1 MYNNLNIN
9 NNSVV
14 HSIASTTKSNQHR
27 ESFPY
32 ELMQDSTQLL
42 QQYGDGDEGADG
54 DDGGD
59 DDDDDPDEVQLD
71 GGVDGDDLPSPGR
84 NCPAEICLPERSF
97 CLGVFCPAEA
107 AESFCGCSPSLRVS
121 GGLYTP
127 KSRAKG
133 GPGWPHHLVARPRV
147 ACARG
152 GVGPLWPI
160 SSPPSGFLRLLEK

>member
-9 NNSVV
+9 NNSMV

-59 DDDDDPDEVQLD
+59 DDPDEVQLD

-84 NCPAEICLPERSF
+84 NSPGRNLSAGEIFL
-97 CLGVFCPAEA
+97 
-107 AESFCGCSPSLRVS
+107 
-121 GGLYTP
+121 
-127 KSRAKG
+127 SRCF
-133 GPGWPHHLVARPRV
+133 PPR
-147 ACARG
+147 RG
-152 GVGPLWPI
+152 GGIFLW
-160 SSPPSGFLRLLEK
+160 LLLES